1 MFILFICLFIYM
13 FVSLVLFLFIF
24 YILCLIFFKVIM
36 SPTAVYLC
44 LMFELLCIVT
54 GNCQYMQH
62 DRRSCSR
69 ESFPITMTSYVIGG
83 AILRRTLSPVPLFG
97 FCWYVINGRTSRVQL
112 AFNSS
117 WMRWRLCS
125 RTTVRER
132 QTQRREASGK
142 YMFDYC

>member
-1 MFILFICLFIYM
+1 M

-44 LMFELLCIVT
+44 LMFELLCIVKKK
-54 GNCQYMQH
+54 H

-69 ESFPITMTSYVIGG
+69 ESFRITMTSYVIGG

-97 FCWYVINGRTSRVQL
+97 FCWYVINGWTTSRDQL

-117 WMRWRLCS
+117 WTRWRLCS

-132 QTQRREASGK
+132 RTQRREASGK
-142 YMFDYC
+142 YMFDYCLLS